1 MYAYRTLPMPIS
13 GLQISG
19 DGRVPNEVDKVVETE
34 KCFQAAV
41 PRIAGAHTH
50 FGLAKKRFFLIP
62 EEERHKRTGPASFV
76 AWWTGIM
83 SDKSLLLPLQLFA
96 VVVVLSCPSSCD
108 AERAISVLN
117 RTVTDLWGRMSWGS
131 IRMHLIGAEA
141 AKAEGCPYN
150 D

>member
-1 MYAYRTLPMPIS
+1 MPIS

-62 EEERHKRTGPASFV
+62 EEERHKTAGLVCALFV
-76 AWWTGIM
+76 
-83 SDKSLLLPLQLFA
+83 DKSLPLPLYFCSCRCPLLPLF
-96 VVVVLSCPSSCD
+96 
-108 AERAISVLN
+108 
-117 RTVTDLWGRMSWGS
+117 M
-131 IRMHLIGAEA
+131 
-141 AKAEGCPYN
+141 
-150 D
+150 